1 MKYIIRMIA
10 AFENL
15 KFILRFCIDEKMFK
29 TEKTVNAIRERV
41 VKLEEGIGKWRKFIN
56 GNRQDPDLHGQV
68 RTTLVWKEGTL
79 SFTVIYCSTLKEQ
92 VVPPR
97 TAGLLRVTTP
107 ITRGTRTTTGFRT
120 TTTST
125 TVLGLLRFR
134 NSYWCYGKVGRFIY
148 SLFPCKS

>member
-1 MKYIIRMIA
+1 MAKRREKTGIYIDLQHLFRIIYAGPFEMNKRDRTCLMADTIKELLPIKSNFSLSYIEEDKMKYIIRMIA

-68 RTTLVWKEGTL
+68 RTTLV
-79 SFTVIYCSTLKEQ
+79 
-92 VVPPR
+92 
-97 TAGLLRVTTP
+97 
-107 ITRGTRTTTGFRT
+107 
-120 TTTST
+120 
-125 TVLGLLRFR
+125 
-134 NSYWCYGKVGRFIY
+134 
-148 SLFPCKS
+148 

>member
-1 MKYIIRMIA
+1 MAKRREKTGIYIDLQHLFRIIYAGQFEMSKRDRACIMADTIKELLAINSNFSLSYIEEDKMKYIIRMIA

-68 RTTLVWKEGTL
+68 RTTLV
-79 SFTVIYCSTLKEQ
+79 
-92 VVPPR
+92 
-97 TAGLLRVTTP
+97 
-107 ITRGTRTTTGFRT
+107 
-120 TTTST
+120 
-125 TVLGLLRFR
+125 
-134 NSYWCYGKVGRFIY
+134 
-148 SLFPCKS
+148 

>member
-1 MKYIIRMIA
+1 MAKRRDKTGIYIDLQHLFRIIYAGQFEMNKRDRACIMADTIKELLAINSNFSLSYIEEDKMKYIIRMIA

-68 RTTLVWKEGTL
+68 RTTLV
-79 SFTVIYCSTLKEQ
+79 
-92 VVPPR
+92 
-97 TAGLLRVTTP
+97 
-107 ITRGTRTTTGFRT
+107 
-120 TTTST
+120 
-125 TVLGLLRFR
+125 
-134 NSYWCYGKVGRFIY
+134 
-148 SLFPCKS
+148 

>member
-1 MKYIIRMIA
+1 MAKRREKTGIYIDLQHLFRIIYAGQFEMNKRDRVCIMTDTIKELLAINSNFSLSYIEEDKMKYIIRMIA

-68 RTTLVWKEGTL
+68 RTTLV
-79 SFTVIYCSTLKEQ
+79 
-92 VVPPR
+92 
-97 TAGLLRVTTP
+97 
-107 ITRGTRTTTGFRT
+107 
-120 TTTST
+120 
-125 TVLGLLRFR
+125 
-134 NSYWCYGKVGRFIY
+134 
-148 SLFPCKS
+148 

>member
-1 MKYIIRMIA
+1 MAKRRDKTGIYIDLQHLFRIIYARQFERNKRDRACIMADTIKELLEINSNFSLSYIEEDKMKYIIRMIA

-68 RTTLVWKEGTL
+68 RTTLV
-79 SFTVIYCSTLKEQ
+79 
-92 VVPPR
+92 
-97 TAGLLRVTTP
+97 
-107 ITRGTRTTTGFRT
+107 
-120 TTTST
+120 
-125 TVLGLLRFR
+125 
-134 NSYWCYGKVGRFIY
+134 
-148 SLFPCKS
+148 

>member
-1 MKYIIRMIA
+1 MAKRREKTGIYIDLQHLFRIIYAGQFEMNKRDRVCIMADTIKELLAINSNFSLSYIEEDKMKYIIRMIA

-68 RTTLVWKEGTL
+68 RTTLV
-79 SFTVIYCSTLKEQ
+79 
-92 VVPPR
+92 
-97 TAGLLRVTTP
+97 
-107 ITRGTRTTTGFRT
+107 
-120 TTTST
+120 
-125 TVLGLLRFR
+125 
-134 NSYWCYGKVGRFIY
+134 
-148 SLFPCKS
+148 

>member
-1 MKYIIRMIA
+1 MADTIKELLAINSNFSLSYIEEDKMKYIIRMIA

-68 RTTLVWKEGTL
+68 RTTLV
-79 SFTVIYCSTLKEQ
+79 
-92 VVPPR
+92 
-97 TAGLLRVTTP
+97 
-107 ITRGTRTTTGFRT
+107 
-120 TTTST
+120 
-125 TVLGLLRFR
+125 
-134 NSYWCYGKVGRFIY
+134 
-148 SLFPCKS
+148 